1 MEQFKKMING
11 IEFEFQ
17 GITEGTDEV
26 CRVRAE
32 NQQFKMTTDE
42 DGNWQILQQVPT
54 WVKKLESALGDA
66 IDEAYN

>member
-1 MEQFKKMING
+1 MEPFTKTFSG
-11 IEFEFQ
+11 VEFEFQ
-17 GITEGTDEV
+17 GITEGKEEV

-32 NQQFKMTTDE
+32 NQNFKMTTDE

-54 WVKKLESALGDA
+54 WIKNLESVLGDA

>member
-1 MEQFKKMING
+1 METFTKTISG
-11 IEFEFQ
+11 VEFEFQ
-17 GITEGTDEV
+17 GITEGTNEV

-32 NQQFKMTTDE
+32 NQNFKMTTDE

-54 WVKKLESALGDA
+54 WIKNLEEVLGQA